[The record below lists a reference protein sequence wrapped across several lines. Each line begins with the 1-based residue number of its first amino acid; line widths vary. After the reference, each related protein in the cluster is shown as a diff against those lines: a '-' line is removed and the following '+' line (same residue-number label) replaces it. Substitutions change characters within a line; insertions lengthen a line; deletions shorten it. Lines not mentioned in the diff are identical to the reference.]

1 MPHVQNWKRRPVR
14 DGLNSSALKTA
25 HWQVNEESTRTIVLI
40 VEKPMFSLSAWSA
53 HSSAGIVCRTVKYI
67 AKSAAKNMSS
77 LASQTIVPTETGFG
91 RLTVTCWCVGVA
103 AAVAVDTRAIM
114 ADVRGSRTP
123 NRHGCSR
130 RISQSPCN
138 VPPAASLADGFR
150 QSAMKRG
157 WTELPSGRGLCHD
170 RRMTG
175 MTTDVTSAATDD
187 VVTSSPRVLLYS
199 DDRTVREQVR
209 LAVVPRLG
217 AGAPEIRWTE
227 VATPTE
233 VVRRADDET
242 WDLLVLDGEADKAG
256 GMGLCRQ

>member
-1 MPHVQNWKRRPVR
+1 
-14 DGLNSSALKTA
+14 
-25 HWQVNEESTRTIVLI
+25 
-40 VEKPMFSLSAWSA
+40 
-53 HSSAGIVCRTVKYI
+53 
-67 AKSAAKNMSS
+67 
-77 LASQTIVPTETGFG
+77 
-91 RLTVTCWCVGVA
+91 
-103 AAVAVDTRAIM
+103 
-114 ADVRGSRTP
+114 
-123 NRHGCSR
+123 
-130 RISQSPCN
+130 
-138 VPPAASLADGFR
+138 
-150 QSAMKRG
+150 MKRG

-209 LAVVPRLG
+209 LAVGPRLG

-256 GMGLCRQ
+256 GMGLCRQLKNEIYECPPVLVLTGRPQDAWLATWSLADGVVSRPLDPFEVQAAVARLLTQPTGQAGAGRA